1 MAIGLKMRDVR
12 RFGQKVQKGVRNIAR
27 KISSGAGTVAD
38 VVSPLAT
45 MINPELGMG
54 VEVLARGVQKGAKQV
69 ERLTD
74 KGVAAGGKGFKTLQ
88 QPVLGVRELGGVA
101 QKIAAK
107 PMEYLKEP
115 EKAKIM
121 IGDAVAARMKPRK
134 KGGIQRAGEDE
145 ANEWDVL
152 PFAGGM

>member
-54 VEVLARGVQKGAKQV
+54 VEALARGVQKGAKQV

-88 QPVLGVRELGGVA
+88 QPVLGVRELAKVG
-101 QKIAAK
+101 QEIAK
-107 PMEYLKEP
+107 NPMKALKNP
-115 EKAKIM
+115 EQAKIM
-121 IGDAVAARMKPRK
+121 IGDVVAARMKPRK
-134 KGGIQRAGEDE
+134 AGGVQRSDE
-145 ANEWDVL
+145 PMNDWDVL